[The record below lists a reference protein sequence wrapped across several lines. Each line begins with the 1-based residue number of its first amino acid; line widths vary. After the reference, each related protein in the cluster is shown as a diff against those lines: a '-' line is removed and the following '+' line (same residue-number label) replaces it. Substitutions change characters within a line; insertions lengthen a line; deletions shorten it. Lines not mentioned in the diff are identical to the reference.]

1 MMKKLVYALIIVLAI
16 GGTGCVYISAGIR
29 GNGIPEKRTFDVK
42 DFENIMLIGG
52 MEAVIVQG
60 DEYKVEV
67 ELDGNL
73 YDVFDAHVSHSTLRI
88 GFTRGA
94 SIRGYRTYNVHI
106 QLPSLVSVDST
117 GSADVT
123 ISGFTDAGKEMNISQ
138 TGSGTISVDV
148 VLRKLEI
155 EATGSGTVTAKG
167 SAEILSFNGSGSG
180 ALKAFELQSE
190 QVNIEQSGSGNI
202 DVAVKNSLQADLAG
216 SGHLRYKGTPSR
228 MTIRSSGSAK
238 VEQAE

>member
-42 DFENIMLIGG
+42 EFENIMLIGG

-155 EATGSGTVTAKG
+155 EAAGSGTVTAKG
-167 SAEILSFNGSGSG
+167 SAEILSFNGRGSG

-202 DVAVKNSLQADLAG
+202 AVAVKNSLQADLAG
-216 SGHLRYKGTPSR
+216 SGHLRYKGSPSR
-228 MTIRSSGSAK
+228 IIIRSSGSAK

>member
-1 MMKKLVYALIIVLAI
+1 MKKLVYALIIVLAI

-42 DFENIMLIGG
+42 EFENIMLIGG

-123 ISGFTDAGKEMNISQ
+123 ISGFTDAGKE
-138 TGSGTISVDV
+138 
-148 VLRKLEI
+148 LRKLEI

-190 QVNIEQSGSGNI
+190 QVNIKQSGSGNI

-216 SGHLRYKGTPSR
+216 SGHLRYKGAPSR
-228 MTIRSSGSAK
+228 IIIRSSGSAK